1 MNVVLDT
8 NILVS
13 AFWTPNGKAAYVVRQ
28 IIDGKINLC
37 CDSRILSEYRE
48 VLLRPKFH
56 FDHWQ
61 INSLL
66 ELFEKDGIFVVAN
79 PLPDILFVDESDKM
93 FFEVAK
99 FCNAPLVTGNLKHYP
114 QDNLIMSLTDYFL
127 LINQFNNLL

>member
-13 AFWTPNGKAAYVVRQ
+13 AFWTPNGKAAYVVKQ

-37 CDSRILSEYRE
+37 CDSRIISEYRE
-48 VLLRPKFH
+48 VLFRPKFH

-61 INSLL
+61 VNSLL

-79 PLPDILFVDESDKM
+79 PFPDIHFDDESDKM

-99 FCNAPLVTGNLKHYP
+99 FCNATLVTGNLKHYP
-114 QDNLIMSLTDYFL
+114 KEDFIMSLTDYFFK
-127 LINQFNNLL
+127 II